1 MKVFKVLSFKE
12 ECDWLPSSYKKVH
25 THRFTLV
32 KLGLIKDPREGMDKI
47 DGYAIQRQMECQ
59 DATLYVQ
66 QISEAHHYDRY
77 KGLFLYANAIKFYD
91 GYILPADKVEVFLNS
106 DFHPEHKNITI
117 SVSQSRIPKIG
128 QEKVKYIVYRREFET
143 EFERAT
149 RNGIVVCRKS
159 DYIKNHEHY
168 GKYILVDVIRPEIMW
183 GTIEEIESDIK
194 GIILDRLHEDK
205 LIDFLRD

>member
-12 ECDWLPSSYKKVH
+12 EYDWLPSSCKKVL
-25 THRFTLV
+25 THRFNLV
-32 KLGLIKDPREGMDKI
+32 KLGLIKDPREGMDKF

-106 DFHPEHKNITI
+106 DFHPDTKKITI
-117 SVSQSRIPKIG
+117 SVNQDRIPKIG
-128 QEKVKYIVYRREFET
+128 QETVKYVVYRDEDMSEFDRET
-143 EFERAT
+143 I
-149 RNGIVVCRKS
+149 GDIVVCRKS
-159 DYIKNHEHY
+159 DYFKNHEHY

-183 GTIEEIESDIK
+183 GAFKEIERDIK
-194 GIILDRLHEDK
+194 RIILDRLHEEN
-205 LIDFLRD
+205 LIEFLNE

>member
-12 ECDWLPSSYKKVH
+12 EYDWLPSSCKKVL
-25 THRFTLV
+25 THRFNLV
-32 KLGLIKDPREGMDKI
+32 KLGLIKDPREGMDKF

-143 EFERAT
+143 EFEFIDYSSNVPRE
-149 RNGIVVCRKS
+149 NYSINVIDGNHFIVKNYKMFVNYPIIVRCK
-159 DYIKNHEHY
+159 DGEHVKDVEIK
-168 GKYILVDVIRPEIMW
+168 
-183 GTIEEIESDIK
+183 
-194 GIILDRLHEDK
+194 
-205 LIDFLRD
+205 LRGLF